1 MPKLAAIVRTA
12 LVLPAFI
19 AGSAAAQGFT
29 PARPLDLVV
38 HNAPGGGADLLARF
52 ISIALEKEKLIPV
65 RSQVINR
72 TGGGGT
78 TAMAYVIEKRGDA
91 HTLAL
96 FTAAWIITPMLA
108 EEVKVSMFE
117 MTPVARLVLESA
129 LIVVKAD
136 SPFRTLDDF
145 IEAAKKEPGKM
156 RQAGGSVQTRGNFV
170 RQMLQKATGAQWTYI
185 SFPGGG
191 ERVSALLG
199 GHMQLL
205 VAEPQ
210 EVSEYL
216 RRGQLRPLAQVAGK
230 RLPAFPEVPTVRE
243 AGYNIR
249 SDPTMRGVVAP
260 PGMPKEA
267 QAYWED
273 LFARFAKSAA
283 WRKYI
288 EDNQF
293 EDGFLRGE
301 DMLKSAREFGE
312 QARGMLRDAGLK
324 VYR

>member
-1 MPKLAAIVRTA
+1 MHRFAIAYAALLAAV
-12 LVLPAFI
+12 FH
-19 AGSAAAQGFT
+19 AAAMAQGFT

-38 HNAPGGGADLLARF
+38 HNAPGGGSDLLARF
-52 ISIALEKEKLIPV
+52 ISLTLEKEKLIPV

-78 TAMAYVIEKRGDA
+78 TAMAYVIEKRGDP

-96 FTAAWIITPMLA
+96 YTPAWVITPMLA
-108 EEVKVSMFE
+108 DEAKVSLFD
-117 MTPVARLVLESA
+117 MTPVAQLVLESA
-129 LIVVKAD
+129 IILVRAD
-136 SPFRTLDDF
+136 APYKTLADF
-145 IEAAKKEPGKM
+145 IDAAKKEPGKL

-170 RQMLQKATGAQWTYI
+170 RLLLQKATGAQWTYI

-191 ERVSALLG
+191 ERVAALLG

-210 EVSEYL
+210 EVSEYV
-216 RRGQLRPLAQVAGK
+216 RRGQLRALAQIASK
-230 RLPAFPEVPTVRE
+230 RLPAFPDVPTVQE
-243 AGYNIR
+243 AGYQVR
-249 SDPTMRGVVAP
+249 SDATPRGVVAP
-260 PGMPKEA
+260 PALPPEA
-267 QAYWED
+267 LAYWEGV
-273 LFARFAKSAA
+273 FARLVKTAA

-288 EDNQF
+288 EENQF

-301 DMLKSAREFGE
+301 DTRKAAREFGD
-312 QARGMLRDAGLK
+312 QVRGMLRDAGLK